1 MSIWGRVIGGAAG
14 FALGGPI
21 GAILGVMAGGAFDRR
36 SKSRSS
42 FNFMDLNNDNQI
54 SLLEINQSISLIF
67 QIVDFNQDGFIS
79 ESEISEL
86 KNIIDS
92 LK

>member
-1 MSIWGRVIGGAAG
+1 MVWLNRLIFIFS
-14 FALGGPI
+14 FL
-21 GAILGVMAGGAFDRR
+21 FF
-36 SKSRSS
+36 SS
-42 FNFMDLNNDNQI
+42 NLFSNELSNDEEMYFNFIDLNNDDQI

-79 ESEISEL
+79 KVEISEL

-92 LK
+92 LR

>member
-1 MSIWGRVIGGAAG
+1 MVWLSK
-14 FALGGPI
+14 
-21 GAILGVMAGGAFDRR
+21 ILILF
-36 SKSRSS
+36 SLLLSS
-42 FNFMDLNNDNQI
+42 SNLYSNKLNDDEQMYFNYIDLNNDDQI

-79 ESEISEL
+79 KSEISEL
-86 KNIIDS
+86 KNIIES

>member
-1 MSIWGRVIGGAAG
+1 MY
-14 FALGGPI
+14 
-21 GAILGVMAGGAFDRR
+21 
-36 SKSRSS
+36 
-42 FNFMDLNNDNQI
+42 FNFMDLNNDDKI

-79 ESEISEL
+79 KSEIREL

>member
-1 MSIWGRVIGGAAG
+1 MVWINRT
-14 FALGGPI
+14 
-21 GAILGVMAGGAFDRR
+21 ILLFFLLF
-36 SKSRSS
+36 SS
-42 FNFMDLNNDNQI
+42 NLYSNDLNDDEKMYFNFIDLNNDDQI

-79 ESEISEL
+79 KTEISEL

>member
-1 MSIWGRVIGGAAG
+1 MVWLNKII
-14 FALGGPI
+14 
-21 GAILGVMAGGAFDRR
+21 ILFCILF
-36 SKSRSS
+36 SS
-42 FNFMDLNNDNQI
+42 YLFSNELNDDEKMYFNFIDLNNDNQI

-67 QIVDFNQDGFIS
+67 QIIDFNQDGFIS
-79 ESEISEL
+79 KSEISEL

>member
-1 MSIWGRVIGGAAG
+1 MVWLNRII
-14 FALGGPI
+14 
-21 GAILGVMAGGAFDRR
+21 ILFFF
-36 SKSRSS
+36 SFSS
-42 FNFMDLNNDNQI
+42 SNLYSNELNNDEQMYFNFIDLNNDNQI